1 MLFAAAMF
9 DDLIGGY
16 GYAGIIIYM
25 ILTGCGFPMPEE
37 VAIIAAGVLSA
48 SGKMRWELALGSL
61 LIGAILGD
69 MVMYYIGRHFG
80 RRLLDKNKFFNRLIT
95 PDREKK
101 MEVLLDKH
109 GAKVLLL
116 TRFMVGVRGPMYITA
131 GILKVPFKKF
141 VFADAFCA
149 TLVVTL
155 FFGLS
160 YVFGA
165 KIDSIIH
172 TGEGWITI
180 IVLSAVVL
188 IGGGA
193 IWYQLRRNKLK
204 AKVLEIAETPAAT
217 PPPNA
222 ATAEGSHG
230 QNAPTT

>member
-1 MLFAAAMF
+1 MLFAAGMF
-9 DDLIGGY
+9 DDLSAY
-16 GYAGIIIYM
+16 GYVGIIVYM

-37 VAIIAAGVLSA
+37 VAIIGGGVLA
-48 SGKMRWELALGSL
+48 AKGELRWEFTLGAL
-61 LIGAILGD
+61 LIGALVGD
-69 MVMYYIGRHFG
+69 MVMYYLGRHFG
-80 RRLLDKNKFFNRLIT
+80 RRLLDKNKFFNRMIT
-95 PDREKK
+95 PEREKK
-101 MEVLLDKH
+101 MEVLLAKH

-141 VFADAFCA
+141 VLADAFCA

-160 YVFGA
+160 YVFGQ

-193 IWYQLRRNKLK
+193 LWYQLRRGKLA
-204 AKVLEIAETPAAT
+204 AKVGDTSDAPAAT
-217 PPPNA
+217 PPTESVPV
-222 ATAEGSHG
+222 EGNQG
-230 QNAPTT
+230 QNAPTV